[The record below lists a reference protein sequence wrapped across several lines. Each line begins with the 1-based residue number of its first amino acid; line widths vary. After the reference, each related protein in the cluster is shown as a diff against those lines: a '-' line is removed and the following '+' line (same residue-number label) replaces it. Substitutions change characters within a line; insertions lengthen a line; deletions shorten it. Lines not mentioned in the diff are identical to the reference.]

1 MAVRSGRTVRADSQ
15 ATPVI
20 RHALAKL
27 ARNLRA
33 GLRIAL
39 FLPVSRLDFRIGVA
53 EFIVLLFFSA
63 AFDVGIDFVRHGV
76 DARFSWLGV
85 AGETYAAGTVL
96 LVSASLAL
104 LFRQQALALGIPL
117 ILFASYPAI
126 QVLHLVPALLERW
139 LPGAG
144 LFSGWLDDVLLLW
157 TIAIFARA
165 VAVALVPVRPMH
177 WLRALAGALALLAPL
192 WFGATFAPDVP
203 WWRSEGGHSGADS
216 RYPNPASEP
225 VMEAQ
230 KLLLEEAL
238 GGLQDARPGIADLY
252 AIGFAA
258 SGDDALR
265 QDVTRALRVLDERWA
280 TDGRSVALINHP
292 AALLEAPLASVSNLR
307 AALDE
312 IRAAIDPDEDV
323 VLLYIAGNGAP
334 GGVVEVALPPL
345 DLVPLSPLRVRRML
359 DEAGIRWRIVIVSSC
374 YSGRWREALADESS
388 LVMTA
393 TDDDHAGEGCALDAD
408 GTAFGEALFN
418 HGMVDAD
425 TLTGAFD
432 VARQRVAARAGGIA
446 GQAGEPHTP
455 QIVVGPAMVE
465 KLREVERGRAAR
477 RASRSV

>member
-1 MAVRSGRTVRADSQ
+1 MAVRSERSVRADSQ
-15 ATPVI
+15 GRPVI
-20 RHALAKL
+20 RHALARL

-33 GLRIAL
+33 GMRIAL
-39 FLPVSRLDFRIGVA
+39 FLRVSRLDFRIGVA
-53 EFIVLLFFSA
+53 EFVVLLLFSA
-63 AFDVGIDFVRHGV
+63 VFDIGIDFVRHGP
-76 DARFSWLGV
+76 DASFSWLGV
-85 AGETYAAGTVL
+85 SGETYAAAAVL
-96 LVSASLAL
+96 LVAASLSL
-104 LFRQQALALGIPL
+104 LFRQQALTVAIPL
-117 ILFASYPAI
+117 IVFASYPAI
-126 QVLHLVPALLERW
+126 QAFHLVPGLLQRW

-165 VAVALVPVRPMH
+165 VAVALVPVRPTH

-203 WWRSEGGHSGADS
+203 WWRSESGHSGFDS

-265 QDVTRALRVLDERWA
+265 QDVTRALRALDERWA

-307 AALDE
+307 SALDE

-334 GGVVEVALPPL
+334 GGEIEVALPPL

-359 DEAGIRWRIVIVSSC
+359 DEVGIRWRIVIVSSC
-374 YSGRWREALADESS
+374 YSGSWREALADETS
-388 LVMTA
+388 LVLTA
-393 TDDDHAGEGCALDAD
+393 TDDAHAGDGCALDDD
-408 GTAFGEALFN
+408 GTAFGKALFN

-432 VARQRVAARAGGIA
+432 IARQRLAARAGGIA
-446 GQAGEPHTP
+446 DQAGEQQAP
-455 QIVVGPAMVE
+455 QIFVGPAMVD
-465 KLREVERGRAAR
+465 KLREIERGRAAR